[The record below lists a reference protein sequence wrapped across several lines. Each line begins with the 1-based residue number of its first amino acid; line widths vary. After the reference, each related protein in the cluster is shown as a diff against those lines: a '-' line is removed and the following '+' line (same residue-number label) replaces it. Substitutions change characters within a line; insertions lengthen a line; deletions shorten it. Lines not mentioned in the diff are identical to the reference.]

1 MLDITI
7 LRDSPDDI
15 ITMLHN
21 RQQPEDEAKLR
32 LLLEE
37 DRERRRL
44 VKESDELKS
53 LRNRK
58 SKEIAEI
65 KKSGSGSTDALILE
79 MQSVGTAIAEM
90 DSRLT
95 ALEASMEDILLALPN
110 RLHPSVPVGR
120 SAEENEV
127 FGEPVRFSHP
137 LDFPLKTTLNW
148 ENLWASLILNAAQRS
163 AVQDFLF
170 IWAKE
175 PALKGP
181 SSTSCSTATPK
192 STATKR
198 FFLPLWSTASH

>member
-65 KKSGSGSTDALILE
+65 KKA
-79 MQSVGTAIAEM
+79 APAP
-90 DSRLT
+90 LT
-95 ALEASMEDILLALPN
+95 PLFLKCS
-110 RLHPSVPVGR
+110 R
-120 SAEENEV
+120 SAQQLL
-127 FGEPVRFSHP
+127 RW
-137 LDFPLKTTLNW
+137 T
-148 ENLWASLILNAAQRS
+148 AAY
-163 AVQDFLF
+163 
-170 IWAKE
+170 
-175 PALKGP
+175 GP
-181 SSTSCSTATPK
+181 
-192 STATKR
+192 
-198 FFLPLWSTASH
+198 